1 MMLLDRRSLLDAVAM
16 LIGAAALPGHALG
29 AAAAA
34 AGPSLF
40 DRTTRDLVTAVAD
53 TLLPRTDTP
62 GAVDADV
69 PQTCEALLRDWAS
82 PARRA
87 ACLGVLRAIDARA
100 VGETGAPFAALEPAR
115 RKALLAAHDTER
127 LGRDADYTMTR
138 DLLVALY
145 YLSEPGATQELR
157 YEHAPGAWEPSIPLT
172 AQTRAWAGA

>member
-1 MMLLDRRSLLDAVAM
+1 MMPLDRRSLLDAVAV
-16 LIGAAALPGHALG
+16 LIGAAALPGPALG
-29 AAAAA
+29 AAAA

-62 GAVDADV
+62 GAVDAGV
-69 PQTCEALLRDWAS
+69 PQTFEALLRDWAS

-87 ACLGVLRAIDARA
+87 GCLGVLRAIDAQA
-100 VGETGAPFAALEPAR
+100 TSETGAAFVGLTPAR
-115 RKALLAAHDTER
+115 RKTVLAAYDAER